1 MEFLAFNTVPVLTL
15 SLPIYNIYSSH
26 KYMKM
31 KSCFACPKGKEEMFI
46 QFSEEVTLDLTL
58 LQTFQPSKAQV
69 KKFPLKYEESEKQR
83 SFSYYDGNGT
93 AKVLHHPTGK
103 PTVLELFA
111 GVGGMSIGLENAG
124 FDVKWVVDS
133 NHLAVTTLAANRRN
147 PGDVNVYA
155 EKLSTFLKSCI
166 KQSPAYPKPGEVDHI
181 HASPPCK
188 GFSRA
193 NRNGG
198 KDDSMNNKVRSW
210 YIADILTSSFADI
223 RSLQL

>member
-1 MEFLAFNTVPVLTL
+1 MELSCFFYVAALNSLT
-15 SLPIYNIYSSH
+15 SPSIIYSSH
-26 KYMKM
+26 KYLKM

-46 QFSEEVTLDLTL
+46 QLSEEVTLDLTL
-58 LQTFQPSKAQV
+58 LQTFPPSKAPI

-155 EKLSTFLKSCI
+155 EKLSAFLKNCI
-166 KQSPAYPKPGEVDHI
+166 KDDPAYPKPGEVDHI

-210 YIADILTSSFADI
+210 YIAETSYIFVC
-223 RSLQL
+223 